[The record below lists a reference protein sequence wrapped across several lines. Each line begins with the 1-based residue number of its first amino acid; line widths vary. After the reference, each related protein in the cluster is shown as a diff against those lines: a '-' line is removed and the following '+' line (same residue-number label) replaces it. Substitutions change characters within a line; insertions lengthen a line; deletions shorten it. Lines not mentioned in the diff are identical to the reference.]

1 MVDQEKIDLLKQL
14 RTNAKISIS
23 KKMSTSLV
31 FTRKCNRPSK
41 AKRDRRKKQ
50 NAVKS
55 QVVIVSAPPKK
66 KKPGKKTRLLKRLL
80 KSGASE
86 SSGFN
91 TLVNSGTTEVPVQRV
106 DVSDFW
112 ARDSPADSKELEVL
126 PDIDIFDIDIE
137 NGQFDLLEEILSPSS
152 DLNFEKVLEETSIPP
167 VDFTIV
173 ESVTTRTVEEGWAR
187 SDECKNDDDAGL
199 EEAIRDLEDAELIR
213 EMEEMIAEMEPWS
226 Q

>member
-1 MVDQEKIDLLKQL
+1 M
-14 RTNAKISIS
+14 
-23 KKMSTSLV
+23 
-31 FTRKCNRPSK
+31 
-41 AKRDRRKKQ
+41 
-50 NAVKS
+50 KS
-55 QVVIVSAPPKK
+55 QVVVVSAPPKK
-66 KKPGKKTRLLKRLL
+66 KKPGKKARLLKKLL

-91 TLVNSGTTEVPVQRV
+91 TLVNSETTEVPVQKV

-112 ARDSPADSKELEVL
+112 ARASPADSNVVVEETPLIEERDRVKINDLEVI
-126 PDIDIFDIDIE
+126 PEVDIFDVDIE

-152 DLNFEKVLEETSIPP
+152 DLNLEKVLEETSMPP

-187 SDECKNDDDAGL
+187 SADECKKNDDVEI
-199 EEAIRDLEDAELIR
+199 EEAIRVIEDAELLR
-213 EMEEMIAEMEPWS
+213 ELEEMIGEMEPWS